1 MLLLAFDY
9 YVFKNYD
16 SVNDNVGQV
25 EDRLVDMSN
34 MNCVDR
40 SQNGT
45 LRCCADVADGCAE
58 DKRTLCGNNADKEKS
73 SHTSWLYQCMISE
86 CSATFE
92 RLIDLRMH
100 FVAIHQPG
108 RLVTYYSY

>member
-1 MLLLAFDY
+1 
-9 YVFKNYD
+9 
-16 SVNDNVGQV
+16 
-25 EDRLVDMSN
+25 MSN